1 MWPDARGA
9 RPTTV
14 ARMTFP
20 TAPTRRVRRWAGTTA
35 VVAAT
40 MTLAS
45 CTGDGTRPASD
56 EAREPTNATTTPKP
70 GKDASQSPAESPS
83 ETTSETPS
91 AGTAVPVYFVGDGPG
106 GKPRL
111 FREFHRVT
119 GDPLTEAA
127 RLVTGG
133 GEPDDP
139 DYRTLWPQV
148 EVSRVTAT
156 DGLLVVDIP
165 GDGFTE
171 RPDGMTKRDAKLAMQ
186 QLVYTLQGVQQER
199 VPVQVKRDA
208 SDFRLLGLP
217 SDVPYSAASALRTLN
232 LVSITSPAEGDT
244 VSGDTLTVT
253 GVANSFE
260 ASGPCRLIA
269 SDEEVAM
276 VAYQAEG
283 WMEDRLFPFE
293 VEIPLADAGTGDV
306 LLQCETD
313 DPSGGAEGNG
323 PSIDTK
329 LITVQ

>member
-1 MWPDARGA
+1 
-9 RPTTV
+9 
-14 ARMTFP
+14 MTFP
-20 TAPTRRVRRWAGTTA
+20 ASRPLVRRWAGATA
-35 VVAAT
+35 VVLAS
-40 MTLAS
+40 TLALAGCS
-45 CTGDGTRPASD
+45 GSDDPVPASG
-56 EAREPTNATTTPKP
+56 ESREPAPKSPKP
-70 GKDASQSPAESPS
+70 RKDVSPSPAESPS
-83 ETTSETPS
+83 ETPSQTPAES
-91 AGTAVPVYFVGDGPG
+91 AGTVVPVYFVGDGPG
-106 GKPRL
+106 GRPRL

-127 RLVTGG
+127 RLVMGG

-148 EVSRVTAT
+148 EVSGVTAT
-156 DGLLVVDIP
+156 DGILLVDIP

-171 RPDGMTKRDAKLAMQ
+171 RPDGMSKRMARLALQ

-199 VPVQVKRDA
+199 IPVVVERGDTEARLFGLSVDRQVT
-208 SDFRLLGLP
+208 
-217 SDVPYSAASALRTLN
+217 AASALRTLN

-244 VSGDTLTVT
+244 VTGDTLTVT

-269 SDEEVAM
+269 SDEEVA
-276 VAYQAEG
+276 VVPYQAEG

-313 DPSGGAEGNG
+313 DPSGGAEGDG
-323 PSIDTK
+323 PSVDTK